1 MDGDGP
7 VPNWIRTSKRQLCP
21 ICGKPDGCLIE
32 PSGEVVCCSRIESPI
47 LKGAPFVGGWIHKL
61 TPDTKVTQPTR
72 RRTERPVPKH
82 EIQTM
87 AVRYA
92 EAMQDMDWL
101 SGRLG
106 VSAGSLERLQVGWSG
121 SAFSFPMRNEHCV
134 VTGITLRARDG
145 KKWSVTGGTAGVYW
159 PLGVEATSRDTLF
172 LPEGPT
178 DSSALLD
185 IGCEAIGRYSNMAGL
200 DILAGILQQRRRRLV
215 VFVADNDE
223 AKTRPDGTTWY
234 PGIDGA
240 RALASKLKR
249 LADCTKILMPPRHKD
264 IRQWKATGTLSMDV
278 LRVLLKGI
286 LPE

>member
-1 MDGDGP
+1 
-7 VPNWIRTSKRQLCP
+7 VPDWIRTSKRQLCP

-61 TPDTKVTQPTR
+61 TDDTKVVHLKRHP
-72 RRTERPVPKH
+72 
-82 EIQTM
+82 
-87 AVRYA
+87 AVRPKPLPEIRSLAVKYA
-92 EAMQDMDWL
+92 DTITDHDWL
-101 SGRLG
+101 SSHLG
-106 VSAGSLERLQVGWSG
+106 VTASSLERLQVGWTG
-121 SAFSFPMRNEHCV
+121 DAYSFPMRNEDGI
-134 VTGITLRARDG
+134 VTGITLRGKDG
-145 KKWSVTGGTAGVYW
+145 RKWSVTGGHAGVYW
-159 PLGVEATSRDTLF
+159 PIGVEATSRDTLF

-178 DSSALLD
+178 DCAAMLD
-185 IGCEAIGRYSNMAGL
+185 VGCEAIGRYSNMAGL

-223 AKTRPDGTTWY
+223 AKTRPDGTTFY